1 MTIRIPV
8 ADDDADVRRLVT
20 SKMSQEGDGHS
31 RRSAHPF
38 GVMPVPH
45 PPITVVP

>member
-8 ADDDADVRRLVT
+8 ADDDIRRPVT
-20 SKMSQEGDGHS
+20 FEMSQEGSGQS
-31 RRSAHPF
+31 LRAAHPF